1 MCGIFAV
8 AGRQPVA
15 GILLEGLRRLEYR
28 GYDSAG
34 IATLND
40 NNIECIKVEGNV
52 STLSSA
58 LDSHS
63 PFGNTGIAHTRW
75 ATHGAPTIANSH
87 PHIAPGV
94 AVVHN
99 GIIENHAALRQQLQ
113 QDGCTIPLL
122 AGPEI
127 GVASTKA
134 FTAQLMVLARIVL
147 HAAAQRG
154 MDKLKLRGLHDAL
167 ACVPDLMQT
176 ALHNEPAVIEAAEAM
191 SDATSAIFVGR
202 GDLYPLACEGA
213 LKLKETSYIHAE
225 GFAAGELKHGPIA
238 LIDQNMPV
246 VALAGSSALLGKLAS
261 NIREIS
267 ARGGRILAVGDRDAL
282 MSMSDVAE
290 RMLTIPTA
298 PDFVLPIIA
307 AVPMQLL
314 SYHVACSRGLNVD
327 RPRNLAKSVTVE

>member
-1 MCGIFAV
+1 
-8 AGRQPVA
+8 
-15 GILLEGLRRLEYR
+15 
-28 GYDSAG
+28 
-34 IATLND
+34 
-40 NNIECIKVEGNV
+40 
-52 STLSSA
+52 
-58 LDSHS
+58 
-63 PFGNTGIAHTRW
+63 
-75 ATHGAPTIANSH
+75 
-87 PHIAPGV
+87 
-94 AVVHN
+94 
-99 GIIENHAALRQQLQ
+99 
-113 QDGCTIPLL
+113 
-122 AGPEI
+122 
-127 GVASTKA
+127 
-134 FTAQLMVLARIVL
+134 
-147 HAAAQRG
+147 

-167 ACVPDLMQT
+167 ASVPDLMQ
-176 ALHNEPAVIEAAEAM
+176 AVLHNEPAVIEAADVM
-191 SDATSAIFVGR
+191 SGATSAIFVGR

-238 LIDQNMPV
+238 LIDEKMPV
-246 VALAGSSALLGKLAS
+246 VALAGTSALLGKLTS

-298 PDFVLPIIA
+298 PEFVLPIIA